1 MVASALVG
9 APALAVAGSGML
21 LNEAGKQF
29 ATTDLAKES
38 TESMLRDLRSRAS
51 RFQNSNTMQR
61 VLVEVNMNENA
72 ESLID
77 ARVTQGLQNEYEGVF
92 ETNGGS
98 KD

>member
-1 MVASALVG
+1 MPSQ
-9 APALAVAGSGML
+9 LATGTLSNQQTNGL
-21 LNEAGKQF
+21 SQNEAINRLTQQLSQGNKI
-29 ATTDLAKES
+29 AIEL
-38 TESMLRDLRSRAS
+38 
-51 RFQNSNTMQR
+51 
-61 VLVEVNMNENA
+61 NMNENA